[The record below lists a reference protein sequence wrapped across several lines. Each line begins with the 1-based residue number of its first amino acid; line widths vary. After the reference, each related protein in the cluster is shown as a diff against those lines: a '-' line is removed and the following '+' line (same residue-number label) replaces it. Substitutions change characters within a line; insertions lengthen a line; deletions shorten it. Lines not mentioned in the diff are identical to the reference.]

1 MKKVTLT
8 LAQGQEYSHTIAL
21 NLADANLKVGQL
33 LGHLVFKF
41 FRSTMVM
48 RQCGNKGFSFNNSFS
63 FSIAVDG
70 QVIANTIT
78 LDETLQAKVR
88 MSNTAD
94 GQKRFT
100 TLMVGM
106 LYVALENRI
115 DGELD
120 FFHDVLETSYIPTD
134 LQSDIR
140 FFLDMKVGDIL

>member
-8 LAQGQEYSHTIAL
+8 LAQGQEYSHTIAV

-88 MSNTAD
+88 MSNTID
-94 GQKRFT
+94 GQKRFAR
-100 TLMVGM
+100 LMMGM
-106 LYVALENRI
+106 LYTAFGDDFQTSTFDDYENTTYVSEDHAKCIRLFA
-115 DGELD
+115 DTQL
-120 FFHDVLETSYIPTD
+120 TD
-134 LQSDIR
+134 I
-140 FFLDMKVGDIL
+140 I